1 MMSHL
6 LLQGLCGGGLVSQ
19 GWSASPQSSS
29 LVIQG
34 LCGPGLLLQ
43 GLG

>member
-1 MMSHL
+1 MSHP
-6 LLQGLCGGGLVSQ
+6 LLQGLGDGGLVLQ